1 MSLICIS
8 ILSLSACTSIATV
21 LTGVVGVGDS
31 MYKSHQIDEINE
43 GMGRM
48 KKIIKKRK
56 NKFKPDI
63 PTFVDID
70 TYKKSF
76 IEGKWDKDK
85 RKK

>member
-31 MYKSHQIDEINE
+31 MYKSHQIDEMN
-43 GMGRM
+43 
-48 KKIIKKRK
+48 KIIKKRED
-56 NKFKPDI
+56 KFKPYI
-63 PTFVDID
+63 PSFVDMD

-76 IEGKWDKDK
+76 IDGKWDKDK